1 MLAPSSGLGHHA
13 ASHNP
18 NFPFPKRDLSNELN
32 PPARRLGRR
41 NLFTRHVHGVRPGR
55 RRRRRAASEPAAAPT
70 ATPAATASAGA
81 GAAESGKIAW
91 YGRKFAGRKTA
102 SGQAFNP
109 EALTMAHKTLPF
121 GTKVKITNP
130 KNNKSVIVRVN
141 DRGPTQADRIGD
153 VSYCRRTQTRHGQFG
168 RHRRRALGGHCR
180 ARQEAI
186 AQAAADLQSRRPHPR
201 QPTGTMT

>member
-1 MLAPSSGLGHHA
+1 MNSTRLRGALAAAIFSLGTSTVFAQA
-13 ASHNP
+13 A
-18 NFPFPKRDLSNELN
+18 
-32 PPARRLGRR
+32 AAGA
-41 NLFTRHVHGVRPGR
+41 
-55 RRRRRAASEPAAAPT
+55 AASEPAAAPT
-70 ATPAATASAGA
+70 AAPAATASAGA

-91 YGRKFAGRKTA
+91 YGHKFAGRKTA

-153 VSYCRRTQTRHGQFG
+153 VSY
-168 RHRRRALGGHCR
+168 
-180 ARQEAI
+180 
-186 AQAAADLQSRRPHPR
+186 AAARKLGMVNSGVIDAELSVVTAAPAKKR
-201 QPTGTMT
+201 